1 MEPQP
6 LPVYGISRIWLEVR
20 QLGRAIHFYRD
31 IMRLPLV
38 RIERDMA
45 FFDVDGQ
52 QLVLTEPQ
60 VFPDGSVAG
69 VLCHVAFAID
79 PQAEAAYAQKIQE
92 SGGNTY
98 SVGFGHYVDDPD
110 GNLIEFWNESQ
121 WPHQRRAPLA
131 GNEIAPLQAI
141 VESSLLVT
149 DSAQALEFYRDW
161 LGLQN
166 LAAVPE
172 QGQPFMRARFPSGQ
186 DILLWLPGI
195 FMGTARAGRN
205 MRLTLACA
213 SLREVAEFLSSRQ
226 IRYTLLQDK
235 LYFRDPFG
243 HCFEVETVS
252 DWPLPASGKP
262 ECWSYP
268 KRPTE
273 SLR

>member
-1 MEPQP
+1 MQHSSI
-6 LPVYGISRIWLEVR
+6 PVHGISRIWLEVR

-31 IMRLPLV
+31 IIRLPLV
-38 RIERDMA
+38 RVERDMA

-52 QLVLTEPQ
+52 QLVITEPQ
-60 VFPDGSVAG
+60 IFPDGSVAG
-69 VLCHVAFAID
+69 VLSHVAFAID
-79 PQAEAAYAQKIQE
+79 PHHEGSYAQKIRE

-98 SVGFGHYVDDPD
+98 SVGFGYYLDDPD
-110 GNLIEFWNESQ
+110 GNLIEFWHESA
-121 WPHQRRAPLA
+121 WPHPRRAPLA
-131 GNEIAPLQAI
+131 GNEIAPLRAI
-141 VESSLLVT
+141 VEASLLVT
-149 DSAQALEFYRDW
+149 DSAQGLEFYRDW

-166 LAAVPE
+166 LEAIPE
-172 QGQPFMRARFPSGQ
+172 NGQPFMRARFASGQ

-205 MRLTLACA
+205 MRLTLACPNLTA
-213 SLREVAEFLSSRQ
+213 VAEFLSNRQ

-252 DWPLPASGKP
+252 DWPLPASGNP

-273 SLR
+273 VLR